1 MFTAAQAA
9 QKKQRPRE
17 TIGTKFTAAQAAQK
31 SLEGGDDVQGG
42 FTAAQEAQ
50 KVGGI
55 LLSTLYEFANG

>member
-1 MFTAAQAA
+1 MMKVQNIMFTAAQAA

-42 FTAAQEAQ
+42 FTAAQAAQ
-50 KVGGI
+50 KMEKVM
-55 LLSTLYEFANG
+55 